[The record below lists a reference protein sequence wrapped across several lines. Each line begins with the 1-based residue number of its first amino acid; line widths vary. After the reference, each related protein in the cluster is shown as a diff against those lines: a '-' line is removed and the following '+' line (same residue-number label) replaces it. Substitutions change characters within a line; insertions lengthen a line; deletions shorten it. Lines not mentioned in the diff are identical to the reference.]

1 MRRSRTAHTGAW
13 KRALDSGKT
22 AQVQPIEFRVLGPFE
37 VWAGGRALELKR
49 RKQRALLALL
59 LLHAGEVVSTDRL
72 IEELW
77 AGKPPKAAVGSLQN
91 LVSDLRKALGRDLV
105 LTRQP
110 GYVLDVEPEQ
120 VDLHRFERLVAQA
133 SEGGDAERRSEVL
146 REALSL
152 WRGPPLADLAFE
164 TFVHIEVARLEE
176 LRTAAREELIDAELE
191 LGHHAKLIGELEGL
205 VTENPLRERLRGQL
219 MLALYR
225 SGRQAEALEA
235 YRRARETLV
244 DELGIDPSPE
254 LQRLEQSILRHDA
267 ELDLPAAP
275 IAAEQPTGERRKTAT
290 VLFADIVDSTSFAAA
305 LDPEVLQAVMRR
317 YFDTVRT
324 IVERHGGTIEKF
336 MGDAAM
342 AVFGVPQTHE
352 EDALRAVRAARDL
365 REALIALNSELSREH
380 GLELRV
386 RIGINT
392 GEVLTGDAA
401 AGQPFATGAAV
412 NVAMRLQQ
420 AALPGETLLGA
431 PTQALLGEGAEVEPI
446 EPIDAGGTHDL
457 IQAFRLLAV
466 DEGAPLRGLS
476 SAAFIGRQGELEAL
490 ETEFRA
496 ARDERRSRTLIVL
509 GEAGLGKTRLA
520 SEFVASLGEQASAL
534 VGRCVS
540 YGEGATYLPLAE
552 IVRQVAPERPQATI
566 ERLLEGD
573 EHAAVVS
580 ERIAELIG
588 QSEGTAPTGELF
600 WALRQLFEGLARRSP
615 LVVVLEDLHWAEPTL
630 LDFVEYLAAWPVETP
645 LLLVCLARP
654 ELRDERPGLGAEA
667 EVLRLEPLEDAAIDL
682 LVGEL
687 GGAEVGAEA
696 RQRIASLA
704 EGNPLFVEQLLAF
717 LEEAGPEALESVP
730 PSVEALLASRLDRLE
745 TRDRLLLERAAVA
758 GREFSRGAVVH
769 LTPPEELTGI
779 DRRLRS
785 LAGRSLLREVRGEDD
800 ALRFQHVLIRDVAYS
815 AITKERRADLHERYG
830 SWLDARNEPDELVG
844 YHAEQAHRY
853 RRELQPS
860 DPELGRLAS
869 WAGERLAAAGIRAWK
884 RADTPA
890 TVNLLGRATALLSAD
905 DARRIEL
912 LCELGVAQRASGDF
926 KRGETT
932 LAEASEAA
940 SSAHDQR
947 MRLRA
952 QIELA
957 HLHLFSDPE
966 GASVE
971 LLELAAQAIPI
982 FEELSDE
989 RALGRTWRHVGYVRS
1004 IEGRIG
1010 DWQEAVERA
1019 LVHYHRS
1026 GWSVSGCLQDLA
1038 SALFYGPTPVAEA
1051 LDRCEELLDEA
1062 TDRAGRANV
1071 LAFMGGLEAIDGRFD
1086 VAHRYVAEAATTYE
1100 EIGEVY
1106 ARANS
1111 SGRVLGRIE
1120 MLSGDAAKAERV
1132 LEDCCRTLE
1141 RVHDAAGLSTVAAE
1155 LADALYVQGR
1165 YDEAK
1170 AWLDLAQKRAA
1181 SDDVSAQWSWRR
1193 TRAKLL
1199 ARAGDFRKAK
1209 SLAEEAVRIA
1219 ARTDALSDHGAVLLD
1234 LAEVLRLAERP
1245 AEAAERVEE
1254 GLLLFDRKGNR
1265 VSAEAARAMLSEL
1278 TVA

>member
-1 MRRSRTAHTGAW
+1 MQ
-13 KRALDSGKT
+13 L
-22 AQVQPIEFRVLGPFE
+22 IEFRVLGQFE
-37 VWAGGRALELKR
+37 VLVEGRPLELKR

-59 LLHAGEVVSTDRL
+59 LLHPGEVVSTDRL
-72 IEELW
+72 IDELW
-77 AGKPPKAAVGSLQN
+77 AGKPPKTAVGSLQN
-91 LVSDLRKALGRDLV
+91 LISDVRKALGRDILQ
-105 LTRQP
+105 TRQP
-110 GYVLDVEPEQ
+110 GYVLDVAPEQ
-120 VDLHRFERLVAQA
+120 VDLRRFERLVAQA
-133 SEGGDAERRSEVL
+133 SHGGDAERRAELL
-146 REALSL
+146 REALGL

-164 TFVHIEVARLEE
+164 AFASVEIARLEE
-176 LRTAAREELIDAELE
+176 LRTAAHEQLIEAELE
-191 LGHHAKLIGELEGL
+191 LGRHSQVVPQLEAL
-205 VTENPLRERLRGQL
+205 VAEHPLRERLRGQL

-225 SGRQAEALEA
+225 AGRQAEALEA
-235 YRRARETLV
+235 YRQARETLV
-244 DELGIDPSPE
+244 DELGIEPSTD
-254 LQRLEQSILRHDA
+254 LQRLEQSILRHDSD
-267 ELDLPAAP
+267 LDLPAA
-275 IAAEQPTGERRKTAT
+275 AREAEVAPAEERRKTAT
-290 VLFADIVDSTSFAAA
+290 LLFADIVDFSRLGAT
-305 LDPEVLQAVMRR
+305 LDPEVLRSVMRR

-324 IVERHGGTIEKF
+324 IVERHEGAIEKF
-336 MGDAAM
+336 IGDAAM
-342 AVFGVPQTHE
+342 AVFGVPRTHE
-352 EDALRAVRAARDL
+352 DDALRALRAANDL
-365 REALIALNSELSREH
+365 REALAALNADLERDH
-380 GLELRV
+380 GLELQV
-386 RIGINT
+386 RIGINS
-392 GEVLTGDAA
+392 GEVLAGDAA

-420 AALPGETLLGA
+420 AALPNETLIGEATERLVRGA
-431 PTQALLGEGAEVEPI
+431 AEVEPV
-446 EPIDAGGTHDL
+446 EPVDVGAP
-457 IQAFRLLAV
+457 QAPYRAFRLLAV
-466 DEGAPLRGLS
+466 GEGTARAPSGASFVGREAPLASL
-476 SAAFIGRQGELEAL
+476 AEAFR
-490 ETEFRA
+490 RA
-496 ARDERRSRTLIVL
+496 CAERRARIVLVL
-509 GEAGLGKTRLA
+509 GEAGIGKTRLA
-520 SEFVASLGEQASAL
+520 SEFLQSLGDEATSL

-552 IVRQVAPERPQATI
+552 IVRHVAPERPQATI

-573 EHAAVVS
+573 EHAAVVA
-580 ERIAELIG
+580 ERIAELTG
-588 QSEGTAPTGELF
+588 QTEGTAPTGELF
-600 WALRQLFEGLARRSP
+600 WAVRQLFEGLARRSP
-615 LVVVLEDLHWAEPTL
+615 LVVVFEDLHWAEPTL
-630 LDFVEYLAAWPVETP
+630 LDLVEYLAAWPVETP

-654 ELRDERPGLGAEA
+654 ELRDERPGLSAKA
-667 EVLRLEPLEDAAIDL
+667 DVLRLEPLEEAAIAL

-687 GGAEVGAEA
+687 GGAEVGAA
-696 RQRIASLA
+696 TQQRIASLA

-745 TRDRLLLERAAVA
+745 PDERALLERGAVV
-758 GREFSRGAVVH
+758 GREFARGAAVH
-769 LTPPEELTGI
+769 LTPPDELTGL
-779 DRRLRS
+779 DRRLRT
-785 LAGRSLLREVRGEDD
+785 LARRSLIHAVRADHEHDD
-800 ALRFQHVLIRDVAYS
+800 SFRFHHVLVRDVAYGG
-815 AITKERRADLHERYG
+815 ITKERRADLHERHG
-830 SWLDARNEPDELVG
+830 AWLDTRDEPDELVG

-860 DPELGRLAS
+860 DPELERLAS

-905 DARRIEL
+905 DARRTEL

-926 KRGETT
+926 ERGEAT
-932 LAEASEAA
+932 LVVAVEVA

-947 MRLRA
+947 LRLRA

-966 GASVE
+966 GASAE
-971 LLELAAQAIPI
+971 LLELATQAVPI
-982 FEELSDE
+982 FEELRDE

-1004 IEGRIG
+1004 IEGRIA

-1019 LVHYHRS
+1019 LIHYHRS
-1026 GWSVSGCLQDLA
+1026 RWSASGCLQDLA
-1038 SALFYGPTPVAEA
+1038 SALFYGPTPLAEA

-1062 TDRAGRANV
+1062 TDLAGQANV

-1086 VAHRYVAEAATTYE
+1086 VARRHVTEAATTYE

-1120 MLSGDAAKAERV
+1120 MLSGDAAKAGRV

-1141 RVHDAAGLSTVAAE
+1141 RVHDSAGLSTVAAE

-1170 AWLDLAQKRAA
+1170 TWLDLAQKRAA
-1181 SDDVSAQWSWRR
+1181 SDDVSAQHSWRR

-1199 ARAGDFRKAK
+1199 ARAGDFRNAE

-1234 LAEVLRLAERP
+1234 LAEVFRLAERP
-1245 AEAAERVEE
+1245 AEAADRVEE
-1254 GLLLFDRKGNR
+1254 ALLLFERKGNR
-1265 VSAEAARAMLSEL
+1265 VSAEVARAMLSEL

>member
-1 MRRSRTAHTGAW
+1 MQQT
-13 KRALDSGKT
+13 
-22 AQVQPIEFRVLGPFE
+22 EFFVLGPFE
-37 VWAGGRALELKR
+37 VWAEGRALQLR
-49 RKQRALLALL
+49 RPKQRALLALL

-77 AGKPPKAAVGSLQN
+77 AGKPPRAAVGSIQN
-91 LVSDLRKALGRDLV
+91 LISDLRKALGRDLV
-105 LTRQP
+105 RTRQP
-110 GYVLDVEPEQ
+110 GYVLDIESEQ
-120 VDLHRFERLVAQA
+120 VDLHRFDRLVAQA
-133 SEGGDAERRSEVL
+133 SEGGDAERRSELL

-164 TFVHIEVARLEE
+164 PFARVEVARIEE
-176 LRTAAREELIDAELE
+176 LHTTAREELVDAELE
-191 LGHHAKLIGELEGL
+191 LGRHSQLIGELEGL

-225 SGRQAEALEA
+225 AGRQAEALEA

-275 IAAEQPTGERRKTAT
+275 ISTEQPTGERRKAVT
-290 VLFADIVDSTSFAAA
+290 VLFADIVDSTSLAAA
-305 LDPEVLQAVMRR
+305 LDPEVLRAVMQR

-324 IVERHGGTIEKF
+324 IVERHGGAIEKF
-336 MGDAAM
+336 IGDAAM

-352 EDALRAVRAARDL
+352 EDALRAVRAARDV
-365 REALIALNSELSREH
+365 REALTALNSELGREH

-431 PTQALLGEGAEVEPI
+431 LTQALVGEGAEVQPI
-446 EPIDAGGTHDL
+446 EPIDAGGTHDP

-476 SAAFIGRQGELEAL
+476 SAAFIGRQDELETL
-490 ETEFRA
+490 ETTFRA
-496 ARDERRSRTLIVL
+496 VRDERRSRALIVL

-520 SEFVASLGEQASAL
+520 SELVASLGEQASAL

-573 EHAAVVS
+573 EHAAVVA
-580 ERIAELIG
+580 ERIAELTG
-588 QSEGTAPTGELF
+588 QTEGTAPTGELF
-600 WALRQLFEGLARRSP
+600 WAVRQLFEGLARRSP

-630 LDFVEYLAAWPVETP
+630 LDFVEYLVAWPVETP
-645 LLLVCLARP
+645 VLLVCLARP
-654 ELRDERPGLGAEA
+654 ELRDQRPGLGAEA

-682 LVGEL
+682 LVGGL
-687 GGAEVGAEA
+687 GGAEVGAETQ
-696 RQRIASLA
+696 RRIASLA
-704 EGNPLFVEQLLAF
+704 EGNPLFVEQLVAF

-745 TRDRLLLERAAVA
+745 TGDRVLLERAAVA

-769 LTPPEELTGI
+769 LTPPDELTGI

-800 ALRFQHVLIRDVAYS
+800 ALRFEHVLVRDVAYS

-890 TVNLLGRATALLSAD
+890 PVNLLGRATALLSAD

-926 KRGETT
+926 ERGETT

-971 LLELAAQAIPI
+971 LVELAAQAIPI
-982 FEELSDE
+982 FEELNDE
-989 RALGRTWRHVGYVRS
+989 RALGRTWRHVGYVRG
-1004 IEGRIG
+1004 IEGG
-1010 DWQEAVERA
+1010 LGAWQEAVERA
-1019 LVHYHRS
+1019 VVHYRRS
-1026 GWSVSGCLQDLA
+1026 KWSASGCLAELA
-1038 SALFYGPTPVAEA
+1038 SALFYGPTPVDEA
-1051 LDRCEELLDEA
+1051 LERCEELLDEA

-1071 LAFMGGLEAIDGRFD
+1071 LAFMGGLDAIDGRFE
-1086 VAHRYVAEAATTYE
+1086 VAHLHVAEAATTYD

-1106 ARANS
+1106 ARANN

-1120 MLSGDAAKAERV
+1120 MLSGDAATAGRV
-1132 LEDCCRTLE
+1132 LEECCRTLE

-1165 YDEAK
+1165 DDEAK
-1170 AWLDLAQKRAA
+1170 SWLDLAQKRAA

-1199 ARAGDFRKAK
+1199 ARAGDFRDAE

-1234 LAEVLRLAERP
+1234 LAEVLRLADRP

-1254 GLLLFDRKGNR
+1254 GLLLFNRKGNR
-1265 VSAEAARAMLSEL
+1265 VSAEVARATLSEL

>member
-1 MRRSRTAHTGAW
+1 MQR
-13 KRALDSGKT
+13 
-22 AQVQPIEFRVLGPFE
+22 IEFRVLGPFE
-37 VWAGGRALELKR
+37 VSMEGRALELRR

-91 LVSDLRKALGRDLV
+91 LISDLRKALGRDLV
-105 LTRQP
+105 RTRQP

-133 SEGGDAERRSEVL
+133 SEGGDAERRSELL

-164 TFVHIEVARLEE
+164 TFAHVEAARLEE

-191 LGHHAKLIGELEGL
+191 LGRHSQLVGELEGL

-275 IAAEQPTGERRKTAT
+275 ISAEQPTGERRKTAT

-305 LDPEVLQAVMRR
+305 LDPEVLRAVMRR

-336 MGDAAM
+336 MGEAAM
-342 AVFGVPQTHE
+342 AVFGVPQMHE

-431 PTQALLGEGAEVEPI
+431 PTQALVGEGAEVEPI
-446 EPIDAGGTHDL
+446 EPIDAGGSHDP

-466 DEGAPLRGLS
+466 DEAAPLRGLS

-490 ETEFRA
+490 ETAFRA
-496 ARDERRSRTLIVL
+496 VRDERRSRTLIVL

-520 SEFVASLGEQASAL
+520 SEFIASLGEQASAL

-573 EHAAVVS
+573 EHSAVVA

-588 QSEGTAPTGELF
+588 QTEGTAPTGELF
-600 WALRQLFEGLARRSP
+600 WAVRQLFEGLARRSP

-630 LDFVEYLAAWPVETP
+630 LDLVEYLAAWPVETP

-667 EVLRLEPLEDAAIDL
+667 EVLRLEPLEDASIDL

-687 GGAEVGAEA
+687 GGAEVGAETQ
-696 RQRIASLA
+696 RRIASLA
-704 EGNPLFVEQLLAF
+704 EGNPLFVEQLVAF

-745 TRDRLLLERAAVA
+745 PDERALLERGAVV
-758 GREFSRGAVVH
+758 GREFARGAAVH
-769 LTPPEELTGI
+769 LTPPDELTGL
-779 DRRLRS
+779 DRRLRG
-785 LAGRSLLREVRGEDD
+785 LANRSLIQDVRADHEHDD
-800 ALRFQHVLIRDVAYS
+800 SFRFHHVLVRDVAY
-815 AITKERRADLHERYG
+815 AGITKERRADLHERHG
-830 SWLDARNEPDELVG
+830 AWLDTRNEPDELVG

-853 RRELQPS
+853 RRELQQS

-869 WAGERLAAAGIRAWK
+869 WAGERLGAAGIRAWK

-890 TVNLLGRATALLSAD
+890 TVNLLGRAAALLSD
-905 DARRIEL
+905 NTERVEL
-912 LCELGVAQRASGDF
+912 LCELGMAQKVSGDF
-926 KRGETT
+926 ERGEAT
-932 LAEASEAA
+932 LVEAVEAA
-940 SSAHDQR
+940 SSARDKR

-957 HLHLFSDPE
+957 HLRLFSDPE
-966 GASVE
+966 GASAE
-971 LLELAAQAIPI
+971 LLELAAKAVPI
-982 FEELSDE
+982 FEELNDD
-989 RALGRTWRHVGYVRS
+989 RALGRTWRHIGYVRG
-1004 IEGRIG
+1004 IEGRLG

-1019 LVHYHRS
+1019 VVHYRRS
-1026 GWSVSGCLQDLA
+1026 DWSASGCLAELA
-1038 SALFYGPTPVAEA
+1038 SALFFGPTPVAEG
-1051 LDRCEELLDEA
+1051 LRRCEELLDGA

-1086 VAHRYVAEAATTYE
+1086 VARLHVAEAAKTYE
-1100 EIGEVY
+1100 EIGEAY
-1106 ARANS
+1106 ARANN

-1120 MLSGDAAKAERV
+1120 MLSGDPVAAGHV
-1132 LEDCCRTLE
+1132 LEECCTTFE
-1141 RVHDAAGLSTVAAE
+1141 RMHDAAGLSTVAAE

-1165 YDEAK
+1165 FEEAES
-1170 AWLDLAQKRAA
+1170 WLDLAERSAA
-1181 SDDVSAQWSWRR
+1181 SEDVSAQWAWRR

-1199 ARAGDFRKAK
+1199 ALAGAFRN
-1209 SLAEEAVRIA
+1209 AEAMADEAVSIA

-1234 LAEVLRLAERP
+1234 LAEILGLAGRSR
-1245 AEAAERVEE
+1245 EAAARIEE
-1254 GLLLFDRKGNR
+1254 GLLLFERKGNR
-1265 VSAEAARAMLSEL
+1265 ISADSARALLNEL
-1278 TVA
+1278 PVA

>member
-1 MRRSRTAHTGAW
+1 
-13 KRALDSGKT
+13 
-22 AQVQPIEFRVLGPFE
+22 VQHIEFRVLGPFE
-37 VWAGGRALELKR
+37 VWSEGRALELKR

-91 LVSDLRKALGRDLV
+91 LVSDLRKALGRELV
-105 LTRQP
+105 RTREP
-110 GYVLDVEPEQ
+110 GYVLDIEPEQ

-164 TFVHIEVARLEE
+164 PFVQVEVARLEE

-191 LGHHAKLIGELEGL
+191 LGHHAKLVGELETL
-205 VTENPLRERLRGQL
+205 VAENPLRERLRGQL

-275 IAAEQPTGERRKTAT
+275 IATEQPTGERRKTVT
-290 VLFADIVDSTSFAAA
+290 VLFADIVDSTSLAAA
-305 LDPEVLQAVMRR
+305 LDPEVLRAVMRR

-324 IVERHGGTIEKF
+324 IVERHGGAIEKF
-336 MGDAAM
+336 IGDAAM
-342 AVFGVPQTHE
+342 AVFGVPQMHE

-380 GLELRV
+380 ALELRV

-431 PTQALLGEGAEVEPI
+431 PTQALLGEGVEVEPI
-446 EPIDAGGTHDL
+446 EPIDAGGTYDR

-466 DEGAPLRGLS
+466 DERSPLRRLS
-476 SAAFIGRQGELEAL
+476 SGALVGRQGELEAL
-490 ETEFRA
+490 ETAFRA
-496 ARDERRSRTLIVL
+496 VRDERRSRTLIVL
-509 GEAGLGKTRLA
+509 GEAGIGKTRLA

-534 VGRCVS
+534 IGRCVS

-552 IVRQVAPERPQATI
+552 IVQQVAPKRPEATI

-573 EHAAVVS
+573 EHAAVVA
-580 ERIAELIG
+580 ERIAELTG
-588 QSEGTAPTGELF
+588 QTEGTAPTGELF

-615 LVVVLEDLHWAEPTL
+615 LVVLLEDLHWAEPTL

-645 LLLVCLARP
+645 LLVVCLTRP

-687 GGAEVGAEA
+687 GGPEVGAETG
-696 RQRIASLA
+696 RRIASLA

-745 TRDRLLLERAAVA
+745 MGDRVLLERAAVA

-769 LTPPEELTGI
+769 LTPPDELTGI

-785 LAGRSLLREVRGEDD
+785 LAGRSLLREVRGKDD

-830 SWLDARNEPDELVG
+830 SWLDGRSEPDALVG

-890 TVNLLGRATALLSAD
+890 TVNLLGRATALLPAD

-912 LCELGVAQRASGDF
+912 LCELGMAQKVSGDF
-926 KRGETT
+926 QRGEAT
-932 LAEASEAA
+932 LVEAVEAA
-940 SSAHDQR
+940 SSARAKR
-947 MRLRA
+947 MGLRA

-966 GASVE
+966 GASAE
-971 LLELAAQAIPI
+971 LLELAAKAVPI
-982 FEELSDE
+982 FEELGDD
-989 RALGRTWRHVGYVRS
+989 RALGRTWRHVGYVRGF
-1004 IEGRIG
+1004 EGRLG
-1010 DWQEAVERA
+1010 DWQEAIERA
-1019 LVHYHRS
+1019 VVHYRRS
-1026 GWSVSGCLQDLA
+1026 DWSASGCLAELA
-1038 SALFYGPTPVAEA
+1038 SALLYGPTPVGEA
-1051 LDRCEELLDEA
+1051 LERCEELLDEA

-1086 VAHRYVAEAATTYE
+1086 LARLHVAEAARIYE
-1100 EIGEVY
+1100 EIGEAY
-1106 ARANS
+1106 ARANN

-1120 MLSGDAAKAERV
+1120 MLSGDPGAAGRV
-1132 LEDCCRTLE
+1132 LEECCTTFE
-1141 RVHDAAGLSTVAAE
+1141 RMHDAAGLSTVAAE
-1155 LADALYVQGR
+1155 LADALYLQGR
-1165 YDEAK
+1165 FEEAES
-1170 AWLDLAQKRAA
+1170 WLDLAERGAA
-1181 SDDVSAQWSWRR
+1181 SEDVSAQWAWRR

-1199 ARAGDFRKAK
+1199 ARAGAFRD
-1209 SLAEEAVRIA
+1209 AEAMADGAVSIA

-1234 LAEVLRLAERP
+1234 LAEVLGLAGRA
-1245 AEAAERVEE
+1245 AEAVARIEE
-1254 GLLLFDRKGNR
+1254 GLLLFERKGNR
-1265 VSAEAARAMLSEL
+1265 VSADSARALLNEL

>member
-1 MRRSRTAHTGAW
+1 MRRSRAAHTGAW
-13 KRALDSGKT
+13 KQTLDGGKT
-22 AQVQPIEFRVLGPFE
+22 AHVQHIEFRVLGPFE
-37 VWAGGRALELKR
+37 VWAEGRALELKR

-77 AGKPPKAAVGSLQN
+77 AGNPPKAAVGSLQN

-105 LTRQP
+105 RTREP
-110 GYVLDVEPEQ
+110 GYVLDIEPEQ

-133 SEGGDAERRSEVL
+133 SEGGDAERRAELL

-164 TFVHIEVARLEE
+164 PFVHVEVARLEE

-191 LGHHAKLIGELEGL
+191 LGRHSQLVGELETL

-254 LQRLEQSILRHDA
+254 LQRLEQSILRHDP

-275 IAAEQPTGERRKTAT
+275 ISTEQPTGERRKAVT
-290 VLFADIVDSTSFAAA
+290 VLFADIVDSTSLAAA
-305 LDPEVLQAVMRR
+305 LDPEVLRAVMRR

-324 IVERHGGTIEKF
+324 IVERHGGVIEKF
-336 MGDAAM
+336 IGDAAM
-342 AVFGVPQTHE
+342 AVFGVPRMHE
-352 EDALRAVRAARDL
+352 DDALRALRAANDL
-365 REALIALNSELSREH
+365 REALAALNADLERDH
-380 GLELRV
+380 GLELQV
-386 RIGINT
+386 RIGINS
-392 GEVLTGDAA
+392 GEVLAGDAA
-401 AGQPFATGAAV
+401 AGQPFATGVAV

-420 AALPGETLLGA
+420 AALPGETLLGEA
-431 PTQALLGEGAEVEPI
+431 TERLVRDAAEVEPV
-446 EPIDAGGTHDL
+446 EPVDVGAPHAPYR
-457 IQAFRLLAV
+457 AFRLLAV
-466 DEGAPLRGLS
+466 GEHAARASRGASFVGREAPLAWL
-476 SAAFIGRQGELEAL
+476 AEAFRRV
-490 ETEFRA
+490 RA
-496 ARDERRSRTLIVL
+496 ERRARIVVVL
-509 GEAGLGKTRLA
+509 GEAGIGKTRLA
-520 SEFVASLGEQASAL
+520 SEFIQSLVDEASSL

-573 EHAAVVS
+573 EHAAVVA
-580 ERIAELIG
+580 ERIAELTG
-588 QSEGTAPTGELF
+588 QTEGTAPTGELF
-600 WALRQLFEGLARRSP
+600 WAVRQLFEGLARRSP
-615 LVVVLEDLHWAEPTL
+615 LVVLLEDLHWAEPTL
-630 LDFVEYLAAWPVETP
+630 LDLVEYLAAWPVETP

-654 ELRDERPGLGAEA
+654 ELRDERPGLSAEA
-667 EVLRLEPLEDAAIDL
+667 EVLRLEPLGDAAIDL
-682 LVGEL
+682 LVDEL
-687 GGAEVGAEA
+687 GGSEVGAET
-696 RQRIASLA
+696 RRRIASLA
-704 EGNPLFVEQLLAF
+704 EGNPLFVEQLVAF
-717 LEEAGPEALESVP
+717 LDEAGPEALESVP

-745 TRDRLLLERAAVA
+745 HDERALLERAAVA

-769 LTPPEELTGI
+769 LTPPDELTGI

-785 LAGRSLLREVRGEDD
+785 LSGRSLLREVRGKDD

-830 SWLDARNEPDELVG
+830 SWLDGRNEPDELVG

-860 DPELGRLAS
+860 YPELERLAS

-890 TVNLLGRATALLSAD
+890 TVNLLGRATALLSTD
-905 DARRIEL
+905 DASRIEL

-926 KRGETT
+926 ERGETT

-947 MRLRA
+947 LRLRA

-971 LLELAAQAIPI
+971 LIELATQAVPI
-982 FEELSDE
+982 FEELNDE

-1004 IEGRIG
+1004 MEGRIG

-1019 LVHYHRS
+1019 FVHYHRS
-1026 GWSVSGCLQDLA
+1026 GWSASGCLQDLA

-1051 LDRCEELLDEA
+1051 LDRCEELLYEA
-1062 TDRAGRANV
+1062 TDRAGQANV

-1086 VAHRYVAEAATTYE
+1086 VAHLHVAEAATTYE

-1106 ARANS
+1106 ARANN

-1120 MLSGDAAKAERV
+1120 MLSGDAATAGRV
-1132 LEDCCRTLE
+1132 LEDCCGTLE

-1170 AWLDLAQKRAA
+1170 IWLDLAQKRAA

-1199 ARAGDFRKAK
+1199 ARDGDFRNAE

-1219 ARTDALSDHGAVLLD
+1219 ARTDALGDHGGVLLD

-1245 AEAAERVEE
+1245 AEAADSVEKA
-1254 GLLLFDRKGNR
+1254 LLLFERKGNR

>member
-1 MRRSRTAHTGAW
+1 MQQT
-13 KRALDSGKT
+13 
-22 AQVQPIEFRVLGPFE
+22 EFRVLGPFE
-37 VWAGGRALELKR
+37 VWADGRALQLRR
-49 RKQRALLALL
+49 RKQRALLVLL
-59 LLHAGEVVSTDRL
+59 LLRAGEVVSTDRL

-91 LVSDLRKALGRDLV
+91 LISDLRKALGRDLV
-105 LTRQP
+105 RTREP

-133 SEGGDAERRSEVL
+133 SERGDAERRSELL
-146 REALSL
+146 REALGL

-164 TFVHIEVARLEE
+164 PFARVEVARIEE
-176 LRTAAREELIDAELE
+176 LHTTAREELVEAELE
-191 LGHHAKLIGELEGL
+191 LGRHAQLIGELETL

-244 DELGIDPSPE
+244 DQLGIDPSAE
-254 LQRLEQSILRHDA
+254 LQRLEQCILRHDV

-275 IAAEQPTGERRKTAT
+275 ISTEEPTAERRKTAT

-305 LDPEVLQAVMRR
+305 LDPEVLRAVMRR

-365 REALIALNSELSREH
+365 REALIALNSELGREH

-392 GEVLTGDAA
+392 GEVLTGDAT

-412 NVAMRLQQ
+412 NVAMRIQQ

-431 PTQALLGEGAEVEPI
+431 STQALVGDGAEVESI
-446 EPIDAGGTHDL
+446 EPIDAGGMHDR

-490 ETEFRA
+490 ETAFRA
-496 ARDERRSRTLIVL
+496 VRDERRSRTLIVL

-573 EHAAVVS
+573 EHAAVVA
-580 ERIAELIG
+580 ERIAELTG
-588 QSEGTAPTGELF
+588 HTEGTAPTGELF
-600 WALRQLFEGLARRSP
+600 WAVRQLFEGLARRGP

-654 ELRDERPGLGAEA
+654 ELRDQRPGLGAEA
-667 EVLRLEPLEDAAIDL
+667 EVLRLEPLEDAAIDM

-687 GGAEVGAEA
+687 GGAEVSAEA
-696 RQRIASLA
+696 RRRIASLA

-717 LEEAGPEALESVP
+717 LGEAGPEALEAVP

-745 TRDRLLLERAAVA
+745 TGDRALLERAAVA

-769 LTPPEELTGI
+769 LTPPDELTGI

-785 LAGRSLLREVRGEDD
+785 LAGRSLLRQVRGEDD

-830 SWLDARNEPDELVG
+830 SWLDARDEPDELVG

-853 RRELQPS
+853 QSELHPG
-860 DPELGRLAS
+860 DPVVGRLAS

-890 TVNLLGRATALLSAD
+890 SVNLLGRATALLSAD
-905 DARRIEL
+905 DAKRIEL
-912 LCELGVAQRASGDF
+912 LCELGVAQKVLGDF
-926 KRGETT
+926 ERGETT
-932 LAEASEAA
+932 LVEAVEAA
-940 SSAHDQR
+940 SSAHDQHL
-947 MRLRA
+947 RLRA

-957 HLHLFSDPE
+957 NLHLFSDPE
-966 GASVE
+966 GAPAE
-971 LLELAAQAIPI
+971 LLDLATHAVPI

-1026 GWSVSGCLQDLA
+1026 GWSASGCLQDLA

-1062 TDRAGRANV
+1062 TDRAGQANV

-1086 VAHRYVAEAATTYE
+1086 VAHRHVAEAATTYE
-1100 EIGEVY
+1100 EIGEIY

-1120 MLSGDAAKAERV
+1120 MLSGDAEKAGRV

-1141 RVHDAAGLSTVAAE
+1141 RVQDTAGLSTVAAE
-1155 LADALYVQGR
+1155 LADALYVQER

-1170 AWLDLAQKRAA
+1170 SWLDLAQNRAA

-1193 TRAKLL
+1193 TRAKLH
-1199 ARAGDFRKAK
+1199 ARAGDFREAE
-1209 SLAEEAVRIA
+1209 SLAGEAVRIA
-1219 ARTDALSDHGAVLLD
+1219 ARTDALSDRGAVLLD
-1234 LAEVLRLAERP
+1234 LAEVLRLADRP

-1265 VSAEAARAMLSEL
+1265 VSAEAARATLNEL

>member
-1 MRRSRTAHTGAW
+1 MQR
-13 KRALDSGKT
+13 
-22 AQVQPIEFRVLGPFE
+22 IEFRVLGPFE
-37 VWAGGRALELKR
+37 VSMEGRALELRR

-77 AGKPPKAAVGSLQN
+77 AGRPPKAAVGSLQN
-91 LVSDLRKALGRDLV
+91 LISDLRKALGRDLV
-105 LTRQP
+105 RTRQP

-133 SEGGDAERRSEVL
+133 SEGGDAQRRSELL

-164 TFVHIEVARLEE
+164 PFAHVEAARLEE

-191 LGHHAKLIGELEGL
+191 LGRHSQLVGELEGL
-205 VTENPLRERLRGQL
+205 VAENPLRERLRGQL

-275 IAAEQPTGERRKTAT
+275 ISTEQPTGERRKTAT
-290 VLFADIVDSTSFAAA
+290 VLFADIVDSTSFATA
-305 LDPEVLQAVMRR
+305 LDPEVLRAVMRR

-336 MGDAAM
+336 MGEAAM
-342 AVFGVPQTHE
+342 AVFGVPQMHE

-365 REALIALNSELSREH
+365 REALIALNSELGREH
-380 GLELRV
+380 ALELRV

-392 GEVLTGDAA
+392 GEVLTGDAE

-412 NVAMRLQQ
+412 TVAMRLQH
-420 AALPGETLLGA
+420 AALPGETLLSA
-431 PTQALLGEGAEVEPI
+431 PTRALVGEGAEVEPI
-446 EPIDAGGTHDL
+446 EPIDAGGTHDP

-476 SAAFIGRQGELEAL
+476 NAAFIGRQGELEAL
-490 ETEFRA
+490 ETAFRA
-496 ARDERRSRTLIVL
+496 VRDERRSRTLIVL
-509 GEAGLGKTRLA
+509 GEAGVGKTRLA
-520 SEFVASLGEQASAL
+520 SELVASLGERASAL

-552 IVRQVAPERPQATI
+552 IVREVAPERPQATI

-573 EHAAVVS
+573 EHAAVVA
-580 ERIAELIG
+580 ERIAELTG
-588 QSEGTAPTGELF
+588 QTEGTAPTGELF
-600 WALRQLFEGLARRSP
+600 WAVRQLFEGLARRSP

-630 LDFVEYLAAWPVETP
+630 LDLVEYLAAWPVETP
-645 LLLVCLARP
+645 LFLVCLARP

-667 EVLRLEPLEDAAIDL
+667 EVLRLEPLEEAAIDL

-687 GGAEVGAEA
+687 GGAEIGAEA
-696 RQRIASLA
+696 RRRIASLA
-704 EGNPLFVEQLLAF
+704 EGNPLFVEQLVAF

-745 TRDRLLLERAAVA
+745 TGDRVLLERAAVA

-769 LTPPEELTGI
+769 LTPPDELTGI

-844 YHAEQAHRY
+844 YHAEQAHTY
-853 RRELQPS
+853 QNELHPG
-860 DPELGRLAS
+860 DPAVGRLAS

-890 TVNLLGRATALLSAD
+890 SVNLLGRAVALLPAESEERAT
-905 DARRIEL
+905 L
-912 LCELGVAQRASGDF
+912 LCELGVAQRWAGELEVAETTFADAIAAASGDP
-926 KRGETT
+926 RI
-932 LAEASEAA
+932 A
-940 SSAHDQR
+940 
-947 MRLRA
+947 LRA
-952 QIELA
+952 KVELA
-957 HLHLFSDPE
+957 HAHLFRDPAH
-966 GASVE
+966 GAHE
-971 LLELAAQAIPI
+971 LLELAERAIPV
-982 FEELSDE
+982 FEELGDD
-989 RALGRTWRHVGYVRS
+989 RALGRTWRHIGYVR
-1004 IEGRIG
+1004 GGMQCRNR
-1010 DWQEAVERA
+1010 DWEQAAEKA
-1019 LVHYHRS
+1019 LVHYRRA
-1026 GWSVSGCLQDLA
+1026 GWSAAGCLAELA
-1038 SALFYGPTPVAEA
+1038 AALFFGPTPVPDAIR
-1051 LDRCEELLDEA
+1051 RCDELLEQA
-1062 TDRAGRANV
+1062 TDMAGRANV
-1071 LAFMGGLEAIDGRFD
+1071 LVYKGGLEALAGRFD
-1086 VAHRYVAEAATTYE
+1086 AGRSAIAEASSTYQ

-1106 ARANS
+1106 ALANN
-1111 SGRVLGRIE
+1111 SGRILGRVELIA
-1120 MLSGDAAKAERV
+1120 GDYAAADIALRESC
-1132 LEDCCRTLE
+1132 ETLE
-1141 RVHDAAGLSTVAAE
+1141 RFHDWAGLSTSSAD
-1155 LADALYVQGR
+1155 LAQALYGR
-1165 YDEAK
+1165 DRGEEAK
-1170 AWLDLAQKRAA
+1170 AWAERAESRARTDDL
-1181 SDDVSAQWSWRR
+1181 SAQFSWRAI
-1193 TRAKLL
+1193 RAKLE
-1199 ARAGDFRKAK
+1199 AQAGN
-1209 SLAEEAVRIA
+1209 LEEGTKLGFEALQIVE
-1219 ARTDALSDHGAVLLD
+1219 RTDALTQHGEVLLD
-1234 LAEVLRLAERP
+1234 LAQVLSLAHRLE
-1245 AEAAERVEE
+1245 EAVDGVESA
-1254 GLLLFDRKGNR
+1254 LKLFSRKGN
-1265 VSAEAARAMLSEL
+1265 VSSAERARTLLSGIA
-1278 TVA
+1278 VAGR

>member
-1 MRRSRTAHTGAW
+1 
-13 KRALDSGKT
+13 
-22 AQVQPIEFRVLGPFE
+22 VQPIEFRVLGPFE

-105 LTRQP
+105 RTRQP

-133 SEGGDAERRSEVL
+133 SEGGDAERRSELL

-275 IAAEQPTGERRKTAT
+275 ISTEPPTGERRKAVT
-290 VLFADIVDSTSFAAA
+290 VLFADIVDSTSLAAA
-305 LDPEVLQAVMRR
+305 LDPEVLRVVMRR

-342 AVFGVPQTHE
+342 AVFGVPQMHE

-365 REALIALNSELSREH
+365 REALIALNSELGREH

-392 GEVLTGDAA
+392 GEVLAGDAA

-412 NVAMRLQQ
+412 NVAMRIQQ

-431 PTQALLGEGAEVEPI
+431 PTQALVGERAEVEPI
-446 EPIDAGGTHDL
+446 EPIDAGAKHDR
-457 IQAFRLLAV
+457 IQVFRLLAV
-466 DEGAPLRGLS
+466 DEGAPQRGLS

-490 ETEFRA
+490 ETAFRA
-496 ARDERRSRTLIVL
+496 VRDERRSRALIVL

-520 SEFVASLGEQASAL
+520 TELVASLGEQASAL

-573 EHAAVVS
+573 EHAAVVA
-580 ERIAELIG
+580 ERIAELTG
-588 QSEGTAPTGELF
+588 QTEGTAPTGELF
-600 WALRQLFEGLARRSP
+600 WAVRQLFEGLARRGP

-630 LDFVEYLAAWPVETP
+630 LDFVEYLVAWPVETP

-682 LVGEL
+682 LVGGL

-696 RQRIASLA
+696 RRRIASLA
-704 EGNPLFVEQLLAF
+704 EGNPLFVEQLVAF
-717 LEEAGPEALESVP
+717 LEEAGPEALDSVP

-745 TRDRLLLERAAVA
+745 PDERALLERGAVV
-758 GREFSRGAVVH
+758 GREFARGAAVH
-769 LTPPEELTGI
+769 LTPPDELTGL
-779 DRRLRS
+779 DRRLRG
-785 LAGRSLLREVRGEDD
+785 LANRSLIQAVRADHEHDD
-800 ALRFQHVLIRDVAYS
+800 SFRFHHVLVRDVAY
-815 AITKERRADLHERYG
+815 AGITKERRADLHERHG
-830 SWLDARNEPDELVG
+830 AWLDTRDEPDELVG

-853 RRELQPS
+853 RRELQQS

-869 WAGERLAAAGIRAWK
+869 WAGERLGAAGIRAWK
-884 RADTPA
+884 RADTAA
-890 TVNLLGRATALLSAD
+890 TVNLLGRAAALLSD
-905 DARRIEL
+905 NTERVEL
-912 LCELGVAQRASGDF
+912 LCELGMAQKVSGDF
-926 KRGETT
+926 QRGEAT
-932 LAEASEAA
+932 LVEAVEAA
-940 SSAHDQR
+940 SSARDKR

-957 HLHLFSDPE
+957 HLRLFSDPE
-966 GASVE
+966 GASAE
-971 LLELAAQAIPI
+971 LLELAAKAVPI
-982 FEELSDE
+982 FEELSDD
-989 RALGRTWRHVGYVRS
+989 RALGRTWRHIGYVRG
-1004 IEGRIG
+1004 IEGRLG
-1010 DWQEAVERA
+1010 DWQEAIERA
-1019 LVHYHRS
+1019 VVHYRRS
-1026 GWSVSGCLQDLA
+1026 DWSASGCLAELA
-1038 SALFYGPTPVAEA
+1038 AALFYGPTPVAEG
-1051 LDRCEELLDEA
+1051 LRRCEVLLDEA

-1071 LAFMGGLEAIDGRFD
+1071 FAFMGGLEAIDGRFD
-1086 VAHRYVAEAATTYE
+1086 VARLHVAEAAKTYE
-1100 EIGEVY
+1100 EIGEAY
-1106 ARANS
+1106 ARANN

-1120 MLSGDAAKAERV
+1120 MLSGDPVAAGHV
-1132 LEDCCRTLE
+1132 LEECCTTFE
-1141 RVHDAAGLSTVAAE
+1141 RMHDAAGLSTVAAE

-1165 YDEAK
+1165 FEEAES
-1170 AWLDLAQKRAA
+1170 WLDLAERSAA
-1181 SDDVSAQWSWRR
+1181 SEDVSAQWAWRR

-1199 ARAGDFRKAK
+1199 ARAGAFRN
-1209 SLAEEAVRIA
+1209 AEAMADEAVSIA

-1234 LAEVLRLAERP
+1234 LAEILGLAGRP
-1245 AEAAERVEE
+1245 REAVARIEE
-1254 GLLLFDRKGNR
+1254 GLLLFERKGNR
-1265 VSAEAARAMLSEL
+1265 VSADSARALLNEL